1 MQRERL
7 SIPKI
12 VLYIL
17 LALLLYVVQTTLFG
31 AWSIAGYHV
40 DVLPALVVAAALLDG
55 PVEGMIVG
63 IAVGLL
69 YDLGFIG
76 IDGLYPLFFLLFGL
90 GAGAFSR
97 MALSGSYVSMLLT
110 TAFEMVLLGLLRYF
124 AYLLPQ
130 AGASLGLVFRQ
141 VAAGTLLTCLF
152 SFVAYFPMRR
162 ISRLFADR

>member
-17 LALLLYVVQTTLFG
+17 LALLLCVVQTTLFG

-55 PVEGMIVG
+55 PAEGMIVG

-90 GAGAFSR
+90 GAGVFSR

>member
-55 PVEGMIVG
+55 PAEGMIVG
-63 IAVGLL
+63 IAVGPAVRS
-69 YDLGFIG
+69 
-76 IDGLYPLFFLLFGL
+76 GLYRDRRAVPVVFPAVR
-90 GAGAFSR
+90 AGGRAFSR

-124 AYLLPQ
+124 AYCCRRR
-130 AGASLGLVFRQ
+130 GASLGLVLRQ